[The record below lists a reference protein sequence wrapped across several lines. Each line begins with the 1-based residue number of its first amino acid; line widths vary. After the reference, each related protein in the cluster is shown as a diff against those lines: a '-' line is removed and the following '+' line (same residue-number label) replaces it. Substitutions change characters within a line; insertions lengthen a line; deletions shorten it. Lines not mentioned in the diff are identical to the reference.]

1 MILEKKQDKN
11 IQMERCIKLV
21 NNYFN
26 TEIRIRSCKRLI
38 VEPRQI
44 YYYLMIKNSQ
54 YSLASIS
61 SYLGY
66 DHATAIHGNIKI
78 QSLIDLEPKLKEN
91 INTLDISFK
100 KLFGIKVKTK
110 TSKEILMEYLDFTK
124 SLTEQSEAIIN
135 NFLENKNL
143 L

>member
-91 INTLDISFK
+91 INTLDIPFK